1 MCSRFWPNWSK
12 KAWCVSLI
20 DDLRKFS
27 SRSRLERGLF
37 LEACVLLGVM
47 RASILLFPFRRIT
60 NLLGL
65 AQCNTSSM
73 PGSDMTDDPSTIGWA
88 VQAAAARTPWESAC
102 LVQALT
108 GMIML
113 SHRGIGAT
121 LYLGVSKDENNPE
134 TMTAHAWLR
143 CGDTILIGAGGVERF
158 SVISSFS
165 RPPADS
171 MRRQPD
177 NDRTGP

>member
-1 MCSRFWPNWSK
+1 
-12 KAWCVSLI
+12 VSLI
-20 DDLRKFS
+20 DDLRKFF
-27 SRSRLERGLF
+27 SRSRQERGLF
-37 LEACVLLGVM
+37 IEALVLLGVM

-65 AQCNTSSM
+65 AQGHTPSI
-73 PGSDMTDDPSTIGWA
+73 PVTDMTVGPVTIGWA
-88 VQAAAARTPWESAC
+88 VQAAATRTPWESAC

-121 LYLGVSKDENNPE
+121 LYLGVAKDESNPG

-143 CGDTILIGAGGVERF
+143 CGDTILTGAGGVERF
-158 SVISSFS
+158 SAISSFF

-171 MRRQPD
+171 KCRQPN
-177 NDRTGP
+177 NDRTGS